1 MAKPLDG
8 IRVFD
13 ITLVG
18 VGPWAGKLLAYLG
31 ADVIH
36 VEAPGRVGEAGGT
49 EAALNSA
56 GIIYANANNNKRS
69 VMLDLKDTKDRDAAY
84 RLLQTCDVFLEN
96 MRPGATERLG
106 LDYETVSEINPGIVY
121 LSASGYGQT
130 GHMVER
136 PAGDTTIQ
144 AFGGWTGI
152 TGYEGD
158 EAEFLRVYIHLD
170 YNTSQY
176 ITQAILMGLYARSR
190 TGRGQKIDVA
200 MLASAM
206 SLQSTRIA
214 EFLATG
220 KTPPRLG
227 SAAGTTAPH
236 EAFRCEDLRYLAVGV
251 VQEPQWPAFCEAV
264 GRPDLAQ
271 DARFTTNELRVE
283 HREELSALLTEVFAS
298 RPLRWWEIQL
308 TTAGVP
314 NSRFLYWDDLRH
326 HPQVIENDAMSVV
339 EHPHYGTI
347 YQDGVPWQ
355 FSKADRLDLVPS
367 PQMGEHTEE
376 LLRELGV
383 GERAG
388 KAVATPAGD

>member
-36 VEAPGRVGEAGGT
+36 VEAPGRVGELGGT

-69 VMLDLKDTKDRDAAY
+69 VMLDLKNAKDRDAAY

-96 MRPGATERLG
+96 MRPGAMERLG
-106 LDYETVSEINPGIVY
+106 LDYETISEINPGIVY

-158 EAEFLRVYIHLD
+158 EAEFLTCLHPP
-170 YNTSQY
+170 
-176 ITQAILMGLYARSR
+176 GLQHQPVHHPGDPDGPLRPLAHRPGTEDRCGDAR
-190 TGRGQKIDVA
+190 RGDVA
-200 MLASAM
+200 
-206 SLQSTRIA
+206 A
-214 EFLATG
+214 EHSHRRVLRDRQD
-220 KTPPRLG
+220 P
-227 SAAGTTAPH
+227 AAAWQRREHDRTA
-236 EAFRCEDLRYLAVGV
+236 
-251 VQEPQWPAFCEAV
+251 
-264 GRPDLAQ
+264 
-271 DARFTTNELRVE
+271 
-283 HREELSALLTEVFAS
+283 
-298 RPLRWWEIQL
+298 
-308 TTAGVP
+308 
-314 NSRFLYWDDLRH
+314 
-326 HPQVIENDAMSVV
+326 
-339 EHPHYGTI
+339 
-347 YQDGVPWQ
+347 
-355 FSKADRLDLVPS
+355 
-367 PQMGEHTEE
+367 
-376 LLRELGV
+376 
-383 GERAG
+383 
-388 KAVATPAGD
+388 